1 MRAITIWQP
10 WASLIAYGIKTRETR
25 THRPPRR
32 LTEDRPSEVG
42 EARERI
48 AIHAAKR
55 RVTRDEMHST
65 MAPSI
70 LPYQAFPLPLG
81 AVVAVAR
88 IARVDVA
95 DGTQLDPYGDY
106 TAGRF
111 YWTLEDVQRFEQ
123 PVPAVGHQGW
133 WEWQPDLCPVHR
145 DHSGGDYCGAW

>member
-55 RVTRDEMHST
+55 RITGWEESYGFGRLVTPDMGI
-65 MAPSI
+65 P
-70 LPYQAFPLPLG
+70 LPLPLG
-81 AVVAVAR
+81 AVVATAEIV
-88 IARVDVA
+88 RVDVA
-95 DGTQLDPYGDY
+95 DGTRLDPYGDY

-111 YWTLEDVQRFEQ
+111 YWTLE
-123 PVPAVGHQGW
+123 
-133 WEWQPDLCPVHR
+133 
-145 DHSGGDYCGAW
+145 